1 MKLIIAGSARFTNYQ
16 LLCQVLAPDR
26 HRITQVLT
34 GGARGADQLGFRWA
48 VRHHVR
54 SRCFTADWA
63 RFGKSAGVRRNH
75 QIAQAGDML
84 VVFWDGRARH
94 RAPDQCMQ
102 QLGKP
107 VVVIRTDGHRIK
119 KRLARVQALLPSQR
133 APRRLMALAQPPYLA
148 RESPMATTVSHPVPS
163 AQAQA
168 IADLTGYEDAATLRW
183 QQACVQAA
191 NTLTALPNGR
201 YVNVRMERMRQG
213 LELAQRGAVTLPED
227 GEDLSAVVRSGNNVY
242 QVDTRLLTCT
252 CADYQKHLQACKH
265 LLAVE
270 VHLGALGL
278 LPPSAPEPAAAE
290 EPAPVQDPAPMT
302 PAPSTASW
310 PISEAPASLNI
321 KLKVGNMEFM
331 LTMRDVDDLKLQRR
345 ATMSLPWLTDIL
357 HGCEANLAARQQE
370 AERSRQQAEEERQA
384 QARPRRADRRGRGG
398 RHEGPDHREQRGR
411 RTEATRPTSAGAH
424 SPVTTDPSWCAIH
437 RCKMERRTK

>member
-1 MKLIIAGSARFTNYQ
+1 MSTN
-16 LLCQVLAPDR
+16 
-26 HRITQVLT
+26 
-34 GGARGADQLGFRWA
+34 
-48 VRHHVR
+48 
-54 SRCFTADWA
+54 
-63 RFGKSAGVRRNH
+63 
-75 QIAQAGDML
+75 
-84 VVFWDGRARH
+84 
-94 RAPDQCMQ
+94 
-102 QLGKP
+102 
-107 VVVIRTDGHRIK
+107 
-119 KRLARVQALLPSQR
+119 
-133 APRRLMALAQPPYLA
+133 
-148 RESPMATTVSHPVPS
+148 VSHPLPS
-163 AQAQA
+163 AQAHA

-227 GEDLSAVVRSGNNVY
+227 GEQFSAVVRSGNNIY

-278 LPPSAPEPAAAE
+278 LPPSAPEPW
-290 EPAPVQDPAPMT
+290 EPAPVQDPAPMA

-321 KLKVGNMEFM
+321 KLKVGNMELM
-331 LTMRDVDDLKLQRR
+331 YTMRDVDDLKLQRR

-370 AERSRQQAEEERQA
+370 AERSRQQAEEERKA
-384 QARPRRADRRGRGG
+384 QARSLDEQIAAAVAAAMKAQANEPRGTHRPARRRWSPPRTPTRAGVRSTAARWSGA
-398 RHEGPDHREQRGR
+398 
-411 RTEATRPTSAGAH
+411 RTSGAPGTRTG
-424 SPVTTDPSWCAIH
+424 
-437 RCKMERRTK
+437 